1 MAVNSADI
9 DRLAKEFEKC
19 RQILLA
25 LGDENRQ
32 HLILEMMQMEDC
44 NGVRVGE
51 ITERTHLSRPAVSHH
66 ISILKQAGILNMRQE
81 GTKNYYYFDI
91 DMESLN
97 RLMQMLHHIKDIMQ
111 SLPDRSGNKKAGGK

>member
-1 MAVNSADI
+1 M
-9 DRLAKEFEKC
+9 
-19 RQILLA
+19 
-25 LGDENRQ
+25 
-32 HLILEMMQMEDC
+32 
-44 NGVRVGE
+44 
-51 ITERTHLSRPAVSHH
+51 
-66 ISILKQAGILNMRQE
+66 NMRQE

>member
-1 MAVNSADI
+1 
-9 DRLAKEFEKC
+9 
-19 RQILLA
+19 
-25 LGDENRQ
+25 
-32 HLILEMMQMEDC
+32 MEDC
-44 NGVRVGE
+44 NGVRVRE

-111 SLPDRSGNKKAGGK
+111 SLPDRSGNKKSGGK